1 MRNGDVNL
9 IYFMQ
14 KKEQKIYS
22 KYRLKMTQGK
32 VKAMWS
38 FRKTAMSHK
47 YAGKGEVTKDG
58 SVFLGLRSR

>member
-32 VKAMWS
+32 VKA
-38 FRKTAMSHK
+38 
-47 YAGKGEVTKDG
+47 V
-58 SVFLGLRSR
+58 